1 MRRAPLHAPLRWE
14 LAMAIKLRTMMS
26 SGLWLL
32 ALVLVAP
39 VQAMA
44 PIEHWETANGAR
56 VFFVPAPE
64 LPMVDIQ
71 VVFNAGAARDGK
83 QPGLAQFTH
92 TMLDKGAGGLSADQ
106 IAQQLE
112 GVGAKLSG
120 ASLRDMA
127 TFNLRSLS
135 DTKYLQPALAVFAKV
150 LAHPDFN
157 AIDLKRERES
167 MLIGLQYA
175 LQKPDT
181 VAEKA
186 FYAGLYGEHPYASP
200 PEGTPESLKAID
212 RKALVAFH
220 KQYYVA
226 RNAVVAIVG
235 AVDRAQAEQL
245 AEAVTKDLLAGV
257 SAPALPAVADFSAAR
272 EQRIVHPSSQTHIL
286 IGAPGIRR
294 DDPDY
299 FTLYVGNH
307 VLGGG
312 GLVSRLSD
320 EIREKRGLSYS
331 VYSYFLP
338 MAERGPFE
346 VGLQTRGD
354 QVAEALKVTRETLA
368 TYVANGP
375 TAVELDAAKK
385 NITGGQALR
394 IDSNKKILEYL
405 AVIGFYN
412 LPLDYLLTFNDKIEA
427 ITLEQVRDALKRRI
441 HPDNMLT
448 VLVGAE

>member
-1 MRRAPLHAPLRWE
+1 MVINLRNIMN
-14 LAMAIKLRTMMS
+14 A
-26 SGLWLL
+26 GLWLF
-32 ALVLVAP
+32 ALLLVAP
-39 VQAMA
+39 VKAMA
-44 PIEHWETANGAR
+44 PIEHWQTTNGAR
-56 VFFVPAPE
+56 VYFVPAPE
-64 LPMVDIQ
+64 LPMLDIQ
-71 VVFNAGAARDGK
+71 VVFNAGGARDGK
-83 QPGLAQFTH
+83 HPGLAQFTH
-92 TMLDKGAGGLSADQ
+92 TLLDKGAGGLSANQ
-106 IAQQLE
+106 IAEQLE
-112 GVGAKLSG
+112 GVGARLSG
-120 ASLRDMA
+120 SSLRDMA
-127 TFNLRSLS
+127 TLNLRSLN
-135 DTKYLQPALAVFAKV
+135 DAKYLQPALAVFTNV

-157 AIDLKRERES
+157 DVDVKRERES

-175 LQKPDT
+175 LQKPDN

-212 RKALVAFH
+212 RTALVVFH

-245 AEAVTKDLLAGV
+245 AETVTKELPAGEP
-257 SAPALPAVADFSAAR
+257 APALPEVADLTEAR
-272 EQRIVHPSSQTHIL
+272 EQRIVHPASQTHIQ

-299 FTLYVGNH
+299 FTLYVGNY

-312 GLVSRLSD
+312 GLVSRLSN

-331 VYSYFLP
+331 VYSYFMP

-346 VGLQTRGD
+346 VGLQTRSD
-354 QVAEALKVTRETLA
+354 QVAEALEVTRETLA
-368 TYVANGP
+368 TYVAEGP
-375 TAVELDAAKK
+375 TAAELDAAKK
-385 NITGGQALR
+385 HITGGQALR

-412 LPLDYLLTFNDKIEA
+412 LPLDYLLTFNDKIDV
-427 ITLEQVRDALKRRI
+427 ITLEQVRDALKRRV
-441 HPDNMLT
+441 HPDKMLT

>member
-1 MRRAPLHAPLRWE
+1 MV
-14 LAMAIKLRTMMS
+14 IKLRRIMT
-26 SGLWLL
+26 SGLWLF
-32 ALVLVAP
+32 ALLLVAP

-83 QPGLAQFTH
+83 LPGLAQFTH

-120 ASLRDMA
+120 DSLRDMA

-135 DTKYLQPALAVFAKV
+135 DAKYLQPAVAVFAKV
-150 LAHPDFN
+150 LAQPDFN

-186 FYAGLYGEHPYASP
+186 FYAGLYAEHPYASP
-200 PEGTPESLKAID
+200 PEGTVESLKAID
-212 RKALVAFH
+212 RKALQAFH
-220 KQYYVA
+220 KRYYVA

-245 AEAVTKDLLAGV
+245 AEAATKALPAGEP
-257 SAPALPAVADFSAAR
+257 APALPAVADLKAAS
-272 EQRIVHPSSQTHIL
+272 EQQIAHPSSQTHIQ

-346 VGLQTRGD
+346 VSLQTRGD

-375 TAVELDAAKK
+375 TAAELDAAKK

-412 LPLDYLLTFNDKIEA
+412 LPLDYLLTFNDKIDA

>member
-1 MRRAPLHAPLRWE
+1 MV
-14 LAMAIKLRTMMS
+14 IKLRTMMMT
-26 SGLWLL
+26 SGLWLF
-32 ALVLVAP
+32 ALLLVAP

-92 TMLDKGAGGLSADQ
+92 TLLNKGAGGLSADQ

-112 GVGAKLSG
+112 GVGAHLSG
-120 ASLRDMA
+120 DSLRDMA

-135 DTKYLQPALAVFAKV
+135 DAKYLQPSLAVFAKV
-150 LAHPDFN
+150 LAQPDFN
-157 AIDLKRERES
+157 AVDLERERES

-175 LQKPDT
+175 LQKPDN

-200 PEGTPESLKAID
+200 PEGTVESLKAID

-220 KQYYVA
+220 KKYYVA

-235 AVDRAQAEQL
+235 AVDRAHAEQL
-245 AEAVTKDLLAGV
+245 AEAVTKALPAGE
-257 SAPALPAVADFSAAR
+257 PAADLPAVADLPAAR
-272 EQRIVHPSSQTHIL
+272 EQRIAHPSSQTHIL

-299 FTLYVGNH
+299 FTLYVGNY

-312 GLVSRLSD
+312 GLVSRLSN

-346 VGLQTRGD
+346 VGLQTRSD

-368 TYVANGP
+368 TYVAEGL